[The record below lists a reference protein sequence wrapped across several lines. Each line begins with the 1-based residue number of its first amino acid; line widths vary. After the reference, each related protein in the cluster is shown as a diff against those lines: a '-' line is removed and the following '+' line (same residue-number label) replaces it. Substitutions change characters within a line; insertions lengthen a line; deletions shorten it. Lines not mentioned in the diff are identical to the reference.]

1 MFKKKFIII
10 NELIIN
16 LNIYLYIKI
25 FISVYGISWT
35 INIKFNLPS
44 ALTMI
49 NLVSVNKEKFLDRK
63 ASCVNKN

>member
-1 MFKKKFIII
+1 MFKKKFIIV
-10 NELIIN
+10 NKLIIN

-25 FISVYGISWT
+25 FITLYGISLI

-44 ALTMI
+44 TLTMI
-49 NLVSVNKEKFLDRK
+49 NLVSVNKEKFLDGK

>member
-25 FISVYGISWT
+25 FISIYGISLT
-35 INIKFNLPS
+35 INNKFNLPS
-44 ALTMI
+44 TLTMI
-49 NLVSVNKEKFLDRK
+49 NLVSVNKKKFLDRK

>member
-25 FISVYGISWT
+25 FITLYGISLI

-44 ALTMI
+44 TLTMI
-49 NLVSVNKEKFLDRK
+49 NLVSVNKKKFLDRK